1 MIVEGPVSG
10 KNIVGN
16 IEHTVSV
23 ETKYLDEQYK
33 HFLKISSKI
42 DHLAKLSTKM
52 STFFSDFDHA
62 LDNECFDSLTLCASK
77 QNNSIHSTYPFY

>member
-23 ETKYLDEQYK
+23 ETQYLDEQYK
-33 HFLKISSKI
+33 HFLKISNKI
-42 DHLAKLSTKM
+42 EHLAKLGTKM

-62 LDNECFDSLTLCASK
+62 LENECFDSLTLCASK
-77 QNNSIHSTYPFY
+77 NKQTTNPHPFT